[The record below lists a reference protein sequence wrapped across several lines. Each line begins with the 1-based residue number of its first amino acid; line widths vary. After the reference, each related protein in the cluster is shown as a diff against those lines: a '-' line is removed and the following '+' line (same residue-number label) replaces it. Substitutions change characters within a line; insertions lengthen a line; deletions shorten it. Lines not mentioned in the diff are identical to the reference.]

1 MQLPN
6 SAKPPPE
13 TIAPVAAG
21 GYGAAALK
29 HARRVVVFVLGISVL
44 LVGIVMIVGPGPA
57 VVVIPLGLGILATE
71 FLWARRILD
80 SLKRRLAA
88 GQALL
93 PDRPAF
99 RWVRIFLPKPNADW
113 KIGSLSVAW
122 ILIHASQFVW
132 PEIP

>member
-1 MQLPN
+1 MQISNPV
-6 SAKPPPE
+6 KPPEE
-13 TIAPVAAG
+13 TIDPVAAA
-21 GYGAAALK
+21 GYGAASLK
-29 HARRVVVFVLGISVL
+29 LARRVTVFVLGISVL

-93 PDRPAF
+93 PDSAAF
-99 RWVRIFLPKPNADW
+99 RWMRVLLPKKKVN
-113 KIGSLSVAW
+113 
-122 ILIHASQFVW
+122 
-132 PEIP
+132 